1 MAVFACALPA
11 PLPQVLIDRG
21 GDIKLTD
28 FGVSTHVPE
37 STLQVGRRLRVY
49 VVGGVTRGSRPGGD
63 ALVMCRSLAHER
75 CVLP

>member
-49 VVGGVTRGSRPGGD
+49 VVGVSLGGHGQEVT
-63 ALVMCRSLAHER
+63 LW
-75 CVLP
+75 